1 MASDD
6 QRGQINM
13 SSIPVAGVGGLGL
26 VAVALVMA
34 FVFPEAR
41 WLLTVGLIGGAAL
54 AIALVL
60 ARKHRDSRGGSSD
73 PHVLFRPEATE
84 RVAPPRPDRTPHD
97 LEQLSL
103 DQARGYPEA
112 LEGLAVR

>member
-1 MASDD
+1 MSSDD
-6 QRGQINM
+6 QRAQINM

-41 WLLTVGLIGGAAL
+41 WLLAAGLIGGAAL
-54 AIALVL
+54 AIVLVL
-60 ARKHRDSRGGSSD
+60 ARSHRDSRGGSSD
-73 PHVLFRPEATE
+73 PHVLFRPEVTQ
-84 RVAPPRPDRTPHD
+84 RVALPRPDRTPHD

-103 DQARGYPEA
+103 DQARGYAQA